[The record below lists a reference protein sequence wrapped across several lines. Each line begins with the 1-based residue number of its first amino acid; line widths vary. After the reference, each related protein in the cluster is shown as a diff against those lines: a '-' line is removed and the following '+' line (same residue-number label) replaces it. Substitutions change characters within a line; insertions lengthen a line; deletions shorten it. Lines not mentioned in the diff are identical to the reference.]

1 MRIALAALLG
11 LAACASPFQRP
22 GTDELR
28 LGQTTPTDVV
38 ARMGGAPT
46 ASNSMVRNGRTLA
59 VFNYVLPAEH
69 EKPHGYDGIIP
80 GRSLNFFFD
89 GERLVAHE
97 FSSTVA
103 TDHTDFDLRG
113 MRAIVKGKT
122 TREEVTRLLGPPG
135 GYAIFPFVGAKT
147 GEAMVYAYR
156 ESRRVPMGAPLVFS
170 KTLLITFDKD
180 GTVDDVAYRTTGS
193 R

>member
-1 MRIALAALLG
+1 LRLACAALLC
-11 LAACASPFQRP
+11 LAACASPYQRP
-22 GTDELR
+22 GTRELR
-28 LGQTTPTDVV
+28 LGETTPTDVV
-38 ARMGGAPT
+38 ALLGAPSS
-46 ASNSMVRNGRTLA
+46 SNSMVRNGSTLA
-59 VFNYVLPAEH
+59 VFTYVLQAEH

-80 GRSLNFFFD
+80 GRHLNIFFH

-122 TREEVTRLLGPPG
+122 TREEVAKLLGPPG
-135 GYAIFPFVGAKT
+135 GYAIFPFVGVKT

-156 ESRRVPMGAPLVFS
+156 ESRRVPLGAPLVFS

-180 GTVDDVAYRTTGS
+180 GTVDEVAFRTSGS